1 MSPSGL
7 QGLTKPS
14 NFPPSL
20 SQVFSGE
27 LPIFLRESKARLYR
41 VDTYFL
47 GKTIAE
53 LPLFLTVPIMF
64 TAIAYPLIGLHPGA
78 HYFAIAVTVVA
89 LVANVSMMPAINAR
103 PAGLYQLPEFSL
115 NFFVVRSFLIIW

>member
-89 LVANVSMMPAINAR
+89 LVANVSMMPA
-103 PAGLYQLPEFSL
+103 GLYQLPEFSL
-115 NFFVVRSFLIIW
+115 NFFVVRSFFT